1 MKKTSL
7 LLGSLLVLFLF
18 GGCTKKW
25 KYEHFP
31 NIIRLVLPEDCQECA
46 IVLHEIGINLDEE
59 YLEARRIGDE
69 DEPDGYSYY
78 SYQPGASVED
88 NTVELYIDWS
98 DYSPYVEP
106 KSKNMEL
113 SIFND
118 IYSLSNG
125 RERIASQEAE
135 FKPKAIYDW
144 DPDKGIFEDTGEKTE
159 KLEPESSSSSSS
171 ACIVGTWSR
180 PVDDCDNPSAI
191 DKFTFNAN
199 GSGQKITYI
208 VEGYDGNCQIL
219 CKVTFYYNWTYSG
232 TTLTL
237 DYTDVSTSCGQ
248 NPATPGSDSPTVTCS
263 GSSISVNGHTFSK

>member
-7 LLGSLLVLFLF
+7 LLGSLFVLFLF

-46 IVLHEIGINLDEE
+46 IVLHEIGIDLDEE

-69 DEPDGYSYY
+69 SEPDGYSHY

-118 IYSLSNG
+118 IYSLNDG
-125 RERIASQEAE
+125 RERIANQEAE

-159 KLEPESSSSSSS
+159 KLEPESSENGSD
-171 ACIVGTWSR
+171 CFIGTYTRAVS
-180 PVDDCDNPSAI
+180 DCDASGAI
-191 DKFTFNAN
+191 DKYVFNSN
-199 GSGQKITYI
+199 GTGTNTTCI
-208 VEGYDGNCQIL
+208 VQGFGSNCEIL
-219 CKVTFYYNWTYSG
+219 CKVTHHFNWSG
-232 TTLTL
+232 SGSNYTFT
-237 DYTDVSTSCGQ
+237 YTDVTTTCGQ
-248 NPATPGSDSPTVTCS
+248 NPTPPSPDDATITCS
-263 GSSISVNGHTFSK
+263 GSSITVNGQTFTQ